1 LSFTKSIYNP
11 SPNTAVGFFILIAV
25 GGITMKTEPANSN
38 LQAEPGSVRS
48 STRDAHLAHKA
59 PAWLVVAAFATVYLV
74 WGSTYLGI
82 RYAVD
87 SIPPFMMAGARHLV
101 AGVVLFAFVYWRG
114 VAMPKW
120 IEWRDA
126 AIAGILMLVI
136 GNGGVTWAEQRI
148 PSGVTALLVALVPL
162 WMVLLDWFR
171 PGGTR
176 PRVWVSV
183 GLLMG
188 IAGVTLLARGHGEH
202 HESAYGWSVAALMI
216 ASICWAWGSL
226 FSRSARKPKSPLLA
240 VAMQMIAG
248 GTVLLL
254 LAAAQGEF
262 GRFAFNHV
270 TRVSFG
276 SWLYLTIAGSLIAYT
291 AYVWIL
297 QVSTPARVAT
307 YAYVNPLIAVILG
320 CTFGHEMF
328 SRELI
333 VAGALIVLAVVLIV
347 RGGAQS
353 AVRKIPQPA
362 IQPAAAVP
370 E

>member
-1 LSFTKSIYNP
+1 
-11 SPNTAVGFFILIAV
+11 
-25 GGITMKTEPANSN
+25 MKTEPADSN
-38 LQAEPGSVRS
+38 QTIAQSPVRQIPAANGGEEI
-48 STRDAHLAHKA
+48 DAAHKA
-59 PAWLVVAAFATVYLV
+59 APLWLVVTAFATVYLV
-74 WGSTYLGI
+74 WGSTYLAI
-82 RYAVD
+82 RYAVE
-87 SIPPFMMAGARHLV
+87 SIPPFMTAGARHLA
-101 AGVVLFAFVYWRG
+101 AGLVLFTFTRLRG
-114 VAMPKW
+114 IAAPKW

-126 AIAGILMLVI
+126 AIAGTLMLVI

-162 WMVLLDWFR
+162 WMVLLDWLR

-176 PRVWVSV
+176 PSVWVGV

-188 IAGVTLLARGHGEH
+188 IAGVALLARGHGEH
-202 HESAYGWSVAALMI
+202 HEAAYGWSVAALMI

-226 FSRSARKPKSPLLA
+226 FSRRARKPKSPLLA

-248 GTVLLL
+248 GAVLFV

-262 GRFAFNHV
+262 GRFAFDHV
-270 TRVSFG
+270 TRVSFV
-276 SWLYLTIAGSLIAYT
+276 SWLYLAIAGSLIGYT

-307 YAYVNPLIAVILG
+307 YAYVNPLIAVLLG
-320 CTFGHEMF
+320 CTLGHEAF
-328 SRELI
+328 SHELI
-333 VAGALIVLAVVLIV
+333 MAGALIVLAVVLIV

-353 AVRKIPQPA
+353 AAKNIPRTAPNPQIAP
-362 IQPAAAVP
+362 VS